1 MQCLGVYTDQQQ
13 GHGLRED
20 GRMRGGKPDITRGRT
35 GVRCL
40 WRVLSPGSIGTA
52 QHQKEID
59 RVLFKNRDSWHS
71 MKRPQHRSGEVRA
84 SASEVSAMQERRIS
98 GVVQYSDKYKVSPLK
113 S

>member
-1 MQCLGVYTDQQQ
+1 MYTDQQQ

-59 RVLFKNRDSWHS
+59 RGLFKNRDSWHS
-71 MKRPQHRSGEVRA
+71 MKRPQHRIGEIRA
-84 SASEVSAMQERRIS
+84 SASAVNAKQERRIS